1 MIENKHKKYAAFD
14 SKYMSVTVDK
24 QTGKVAFIGVESGGR
39 LRDRHATYNLLLPG
53 KGAVAGAFNKN
64 SRISFEATDNAF
76 LFSDPDGAKADI
88 EFTSD
93 RSFVWIFEKAPLN
106 NIVSLDFS
114 IRRAP
119 ITVWSASVCKEMKH
133 LKSRNPQCVA
143 KHRYVLPLFI
153 HFPDYGYLKVESDK
167 SDVYCEEE
175 LLKSA
180 EYEGLG
186 LGYANYGY
194 HNAMNA
200 LHFGSSCLKFKSK
213 SSDSVKLTFTVLDE
227 VYPTLPF
234 DEGDAWNGLKRCW
247 MNSFSLNREMFDMGD
262 NISLHGTAHLAVHM
276 KSDLLQ
282 VMGEDKE
289 RFKLVRKVFEKQIL
303 NSFLLGMAPDGE
315 VNYTYI
321 HNKDKKNPMCNYI
334 DSVPG
339 VIISVA
345 GVSHWNMP
353 LAKKLVPYAIR
364 TADFIMSLDKDGDGL
379 IEVPFPGDCMEQE
392 KEVGYRQ
399 SNWWDNFAFGH
410 KDIYFNCLCHRA
422 LREFSEL
429 LRKLK
434 MDKEAEKYE
443 AQLQKFRTSFYNTF
457 YNPETTLLAGWV
469 SRNGKKHDYMFTF
482 AVSMAIDEG
491 LIDENEGKRMLLILL
506 DEMKKE
512 GYGDLR
518 YGIPGNVKPVDP
530 VDTYDWAPMMAWGQ
544 YENGGLCGM
553 NGFHFLTAMYKV
565 GLSEEAD
572 AIFKAILNTFENEFT
587 HSGLMPGYVQS
598 CDWRTK
604 EGHPCGYNYLADNY
618 YFLLA
623 AYTGKGK
630 VPHPAVVGGIK

>member
-1 MIENKHKKYAAFD
+1 MIENKHEKFAAFD
-14 SKYMSVTVDK
+14 SNFMSVTVNK
-24 QTGKVAFIGVESGGR
+24 KTGKVAFIGIESGGR

-53 KGAVAGAFNKN
+53 KAAMPGAFDGKAEIT
-64 SRISFEATDNAF
+64 SEVTDNSF
-76 LFSDPDGAKADI
+76 LFKSDKGAKSEM

-93 RSFVWIFEKAPLN
+93 KSFVWSFINAPVS
-106 NIVSLDFS
+106 NIVTIDFS

-119 ITVWSASVCKEMKH
+119 ITVWCETICKNVKH
-133 LKSRNPQCVA
+133 LKSRNPKCVG
-143 KHRYVLPLFI
+143 KHRYELPLYI
-153 HFPDYGYLKVESDK
+153 HFPDYGFLKVESDAA
-167 SDVYCEEE
+167 DVYCEEE
-175 LLKSA
+175 LIKSD

-194 HNAMNA
+194 HNVMNA
-200 LHFGSSCLKFKSK
+200 LHFGSSSLKFKSK
-213 SSDSVKLTFTVLDE
+213 SSKDVKLYFTVLDE
-227 VYPTLPF
+227 AYPTLPF
-234 DEGDAWNGLKRCW
+234 DEGDDWNGLKRCW

-276 KSDLLQ
+276 KSDLIQ
-282 VMGEDKE
+282 VMGEDNE
-289 RFKLVRKVFEKQIL
+289 RFKLVRRVFEKQIL
-303 NSFLLGMAPDGE
+303 NSFLLGMAEDGE

-321 HNKDKKNPMCNYI
+321 HNKEKRKPMCNYI
-334 DSVPG
+334 DSIPG
-339 VIISVA
+339 VVISTA
-345 GVSHWNMP
+345 GISYWNMK
-353 LAKKLVPYAIR
+353 LAKKLLPYAMK
-364 TADFIMSLDKDGDGL
+364 TADFILSLDSDGDG
-379 IEVPFPGDCMEQE
+379 IFETPFPGDCMEQE
-392 KEVGYRQ
+392 QEVGYRQ
-399 SNWWDNFAFGH
+399 CNWWDNFAFGH
-410 KDIYFNCLCHRA
+410 KDIYFNCLCVRA
-422 LREFSEL
+422 VRELAEL
-429 LRKLK
+429 LRKLN
-434 MDKEAEKYE
+434 MNKEAEKYE
-443 AQLQKFRTSFYNTF
+443 AQVSKFKESFHKTF

-491 LIDENEGKRMLLILL
+491 LIDDEEGKRMLLLLL

-518 YGIPGNVKPVDP
+518 YGIPGNVKPIDP
-530 VDTYDWAPMMAWGQ
+530 ADTYDWAPMMAWGQ

-565 GLSEEAD
+565 GLTAEAD
-572 AIFKAILNTFENEFT
+572 AIFKAIVNTFENEFT

-630 VPHPAVVGGIK
+630 IPHPAVKGSIK

>member
-1 MIENKHKKYAAFD
+1 MIENNHKRYATFNSD
-14 SKYMSVTVDK
+14 YLSLTVNK
-24 QTGKVAFIGVESGGR
+24 KTGKVAFIGIESSGR
-39 LRDRHATYNLLLPG
+39 DRDRHATYNLLLPG
-53 KGAVAGAFNKN
+53 KAAIPGAYVKE
-64 SRISFEATDNAF
+64 SQLSFEATENSFRFANEK
-76 LFSDPDGAKADI
+76 GEKVNM

-93 RSFVWIFEKAPLN
+93 KSFVWEFENAPVS

-119 ITVWSASVCKEMKH
+119 LTVWCKSVCKNMKH
-133 LKSRNPQCVA
+133 LKSRNPKCVG
-143 KHRYVLPLFI
+143 KHRYDLPLYI
-153 HFPDYGYLKVESDK
+153 HFPDYGYIKVESDK
-167 SDVYCEEE
+167 DDVYCEEE
-175 LLKSA
+175 LIKST

-186 LGYANYGY
+186 LGYANFGY

-213 SSDSVKLTFTVLDE
+213 TSSDVKLTFTVLDE

-234 DEGDAWNGLKRCW
+234 DEGEDWNGLKRCW

-303 NSFLLGMAPDGE
+303 NSFLLGMAEDGE
-315 VNYTYI
+315 VNYCYI
-321 HNKDKKNPMCNYI
+321 HNKKKKNPMCNYI

-339 VIISVA
+339 VIISTA
-345 GVSHWNMP
+345 GISHWNMP
-353 LAKKLVPYAIR
+353 LAKKLVPYAMK
-364 TADFIMSLDKDGDGL
+364 TADFIMSLDSDGDG
-379 IEVPFPGDCMEQE
+379 IFEVPFPGDFMEQE

-399 SNWWDNFAFGH
+399 CNWWDNFAFGH
-410 KDIYFNCLCHRA
+410 KDIYFNYLCYRA
-422 LREFSEL
+422 LRELAEL

-434 MDKEAEKYE
+434 KNDEAERYE
-443 AQLQKFRTSFYNTF
+443 AQTRKFRESFYKTF
-457 YNPETTLLAGWV
+457 YNPETTLMAGWV
-469 SRNGKKHDYMFTF
+469 SRDGKMHDYMFTF
-482 AVSMAIDEG
+482 AVSMGIDEG
-491 LIDENEGKRMLLILL
+491 LIPEDEGRRMLLKLL
-506 DEMKKE
+506 DQMEKE

-518 YGIPGNVKPVDP
+518 YGIPGNVKPIDP

-544 YENGGLCGM
+544 YENGGLSGM
-553 NGFHFLTAMYKV
+553 NGFHFLTSMYKV
-565 GLSEEAD
+565 GLDKEAD
-572 AIFKAILNTFENEFT
+572 AIFKAILNTYEKEFT

-598 CDWRTK
+598 VDWRTK
-604 EGHPCGYNYLADNY
+604 DGKPCGYNYLADNY

-623 AYTGKGK
+623 AYTGKAK
-630 VPHPAVVGGIK
+630 MEHPAVVK